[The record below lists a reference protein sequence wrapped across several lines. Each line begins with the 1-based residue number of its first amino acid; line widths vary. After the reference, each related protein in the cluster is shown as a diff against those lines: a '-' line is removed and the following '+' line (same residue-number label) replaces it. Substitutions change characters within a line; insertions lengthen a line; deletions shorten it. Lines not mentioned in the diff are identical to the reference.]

1 MQLMSRE
8 LRAAQVSAAPA
19 TAAPAATARRKGS
32 MLLLNAAVKFL
43 AHKLHAQGL

>member
-19 TAAPAATARRKGS
+19 TAAPAATARRKG